1 MLKYLGGKHLNNF
14 PFVSSWTTSPSAFPR
29 RTDRVTI
36 SVFVMA
42 FSITYH
48 VPPGSTDYKHVL
60 FLFQIGEVYLVRS
73 WVDYGINPEA
83 AVYLDLLLELLFG

>member
-1 MLKYLGGKHLNNF
+1 
-14 PFVSSWTTSPSAFPR
+14 
-29 RTDRVTI
+29 
-36 SVFVMA
+36 MA